1 MVGSMITML
10 LDGLDD
16 DLKSP
21 LNGVTGCPQSPARRS
36 RASVHQ
42 VAVNRLFLVLS
53 GGGAKENG

>member
-1 MVGSMITML
+1 MITML